1 MNFTDLEVWKKA
13 RVFRNKIFNLT
24 TNFPKEERYSLT
36 DQLLRASRSVT
47 ANIAEGHGR
56 YHFQEN
62 IRFCRIARGSLFE
75 VLDHL
80 ICAADC
86 QLITQEQLLGFKE
99 ELEQI
104 NRILNGYIGYL
115 KKQKQG

>member
-1 MNFTDLEVWKKA
+1 LNFTDLEVWKKA
-13 RVFRNKIFNLT
+13 RAFRKRIFHLT
-24 TNFPKEERYSLT
+24 RSFPKEEKYALT

-56 YHFQEN
+56 FHYQEN

-80 ICAADC
+80 ICAVDC
-86 QLITQEQLLGFKE
+86 QLITEKQLLELKE
-99 ELEQI
+99 EIEQI

-115 KKQKQG
+115 KKQKQR

>member
-1 MNFTDLEVWKKA
+1 VNFTDLEVWKKA
-13 RVFRNKIFNLT
+13 RAFRNKIFALT
-24 TNFPKEERYSLT
+24 RFFPKEERYSLT

-56 YHFQEN
+56 YHYQEN

-80 ICAADC
+80 ICANDC
-86 QLITQEQLLGFKE
+86 QLIPKETLL
-99 ELEQI
+99 ELKYEAEQI
-104 NRILNGYIGYL
+104 NRILNGYIIYL
-115 KKQKQG
+115 KKQKQA

>member
-13 RVFRNKIFNLT
+13 RVFRNNIFALT
-24 TNFPKEERYSLT
+24 AGFPKVERYALT
-36 DQLLRASRSVT
+36 DQLLRASRSIT
-47 ANIAEGHGR
+47 ANLAEGHGR
-56 YHFQEN
+56 FHYQEN

-80 ICAADC
+80 ICAADSKY
-86 QLITQEQLLGFKE
+86 ITNEQLKAFKE
-99 ELEQI
+99 DCEEI

-115 KKQKQG
+115 KKQKQL